1 MGNSKYPSI
10 QFRNLNKN
18 NKKLTSV
25 WTTVTL
31 YVPAGEVGN
40 DYPRPSLLICKLQ
53 TFANK
58 NPNTW
63 QVQPHIPSDGN
74 YKPVSSTLSQLQS
87 LQTLKA
93 IRLELTP
100 CLTGNLKHTITYVHS
115 TQRRLEAS
123 N

>member
-58 NPNTW
+58 NPNTG
-63 QVQPHIPSDGN
+63 QASDGN

-87 LQTLKA
+87 LQTVKA

-100 CLTGNLKHTITYVHS
+100 CLTGNLKHTITYV
-115 TQRRLEAS
+115 
-123 N
+123 